1 MARAKQ
7 ITADKLERLGVR
19 RLAEILDEHAG
30 ADAILRRKLTIA
42 LAALDG
48 GDKLAVTLGKRIHT
62 IGRSRSFL
70 DWEKGRELAKE
81 IDHLRTTVA
90 GPLAE
95 RDARLA
101 AEHMWDVVGL
111 ADPVLRRIHGSAQAA
126 VEVFEAAI
134 EDLGRLWS
142 AVAGQPTPLA
152 RRVFAALE
160 GDRGHLELDLV
171 QAMAAPLGPN
181 GRAELRRL
189 VDEALAQVPD
199 AGDELRDWRNAVER
213 RRWTAV
219 LAILADSEGDV
230 EAYIDAAQRGGV
242 DMAQATD
249 IALRLIEAGRPEEA
263 LAWLDK
269 AEGSRATDEDTAID
283 LRLAAL
289 EALGRKD
296 EAQAERWSS
305 FTRSLRVDLL
315 RDHLKRLPDFEDFQA
330 ERRAMALAAGHEDP
344 HRALNFFVDWPD
356 LAAAA
361 EHVRKR
367 LAELDGGDY
376 GTLNRAAAAL
386 ARRYPAV
393 ATLLFRRMTEDIL
406 RRAAASQY
414 QYAAGYVR
422 ECAAL
427 SARLHPDAEID
438 SHEVFLQRLRR
449 HHGRKYKLWHLLDE
463 LPSGDGDRDRRGGG
477 A

>member
-7 ITADKLERLGVR
+7 ITADKLERLGVQ
-19 RLAEILDEHAG
+19 RLAAILEEHAG
-30 ADAILRRKLTIA
+30 ADALLRRKLNLA
-42 LAALDG
+42 LSALEG
-48 GDKLAVTLGKRIHT
+48 GDKLAVTLAKRIHT

-70 DWEKGRELAKE
+70 DWEKGRELAME
-81 IDHLRTTVA
+81 IDHLRTTIA

-101 AEHMWDVVGL
+101 AERMWDLVGI
-111 ADPVLRRIHGSAQAA
+111 ADAVLMRIHGSAQAV
-126 VEVFEAAI
+126 VETFEAAI

-142 AVAGQPTPLA
+142 AVAGQPTTLA
-152 RRVFAALE
+152 RRVFATLG
-160 GDRGHLELDLV
+160 GDRGHLELNLV
-171 QAMAAPLGPN
+171 QAMAAPLGPD

-189 VDEALAQVPD
+189 VNEALAQVPD
-199 AGDELRDWRNAVER
+199 PGDELRDWRNAVER

-269 AEGSRATDEDTAID
+269 AEGSRATDEDAAID

-289 EALGRKD
+289 EALGRKH

-315 RDHLKRLPDFEDFQA
+315 RDHLKRLPDFEDFEA
-330 ERRAMALAAGHEDP
+330 ERRAVALAAGHEDP

-361 EHVRKR
+361 EHVRQR

-376 GTLNRAAAAL
+376 GTLNRAAAG
-386 ARRYPAV
+386 PPG
-393 ATLLFRRMTEDIL
+393 
-406 RRAAASQY
+406 Q
-414 QYAAGYVR
+414 
-422 ECAAL
+422 
-427 SARLHPDAEID
+427 
-438 SHEVFLQRLRR
+438 
-449 HHGRKYKLWHLLDE
+449 
-463 LPSGDGDRDRRGGG
+463 
-477 A
+477 

>member
-1 MARAKQ
+1 MSGRCRRAGRRNSGDIRRLRLRRGRDPVWIMARAKQ
-7 ITADKLERLGVR
+7 ITADKLARLGVR
-19 RLAEILDEHAG
+19 RLAEILEEHAS

-42 LAALDG
+42 LAALNG
-48 GDKLAVTLGKRIHT
+48 VDKLAVAVGKRIHT

-81 IDHLRTTVA
+81 IDHLRTTIA
-90 GPLAE
+90 GPLAK

-111 ADPVLRRIHGSAQAA
+111 ADPVLTRIHGSAQAA

-142 AVAGQPTPLA
+142 AVAGQPTTLA

-160 GDRGHLELDLV
+160 GDRGHLELELV
-171 QAMAAPLGPN
+171 QAMAAPLGPD

-189 VDEALAQVPD
+189 VDEALAQVPERD
-199 AGDELRDWRNAVER
+199 DELRDWRNAVER

-249 IALRLIEAGRPEEA
+249 IAMRLIQAGRPAEA
-263 LAWLDK
+263 LTWLDK
-269 AEGSRATDEDTAID
+269 AEGSRVTDQDAAID

-315 RDHLKRLPDFEDFQA
+315 RDHLKRLPDFEDFEA
-330 ERRAMALAAGHEDP
+330 ERRG
-344 HRALNFFVDWPD
+344 V
-356 LAAAA
+356 
-361 EHVRKR
+361 
-367 LAELDGGDY
+367 
-376 GTLNRAAAAL
+376 
-386 ARRYPAV
+386 
-393 ATLLFRRMTEDIL
+393 
-406 RRAAASQY
+406 
-414 QYAAGYVR
+414 
-422 ECAAL
+422 AL
-427 SARLHPDAEID
+427 SA
-438 SHEVFLQRLRR
+438 
-449 HHGRKYKLWHLLDE
+449 
-463 LPSGDGDRDRRGGG
+463 GD
-477 A
+477 